1 MTFADLSGLPSVSF
15 APQSAGETET
25 AIITAYEAIAKATLQ
40 PGDPVRLFLESLAYV
55 ISVQNGLIDLAGKQ
69 NLLAYARGG
78 HLDHLGAPMGVI
90 RIQPQPARTT
100 VRFGVD
106 EALAFDVPV
115 PAGTRVTTQS
125 GGVMFATLS
134 DAVLPAG
141 ELFVETSAKATE
153 AGASGNGLLPGQI
166 CRLVDPLPYITRV
179 SNVATTLSGCD
190 EEGDERFRDRIRM
203 APESFSVAGPNG
215 AYEARVKAVSA
226 DISAVS
232 VTSPTPG
239 IVDVRFVMTDGELP
253 DEAMIEEVENA
264 LTPKDVRPLTDKVL
278 VGSPE
283 TVEYALAGKW
293 FLSSS
298 DSTLL
303 ASITKAVDAAVEGYR
318 LWQRSKPG
326 RDINPD
332 ELLARM
338 RNAGASPSAPTPVTA
353 RIWSVAQLPASRLPP
368 VQARKGAG
376 QIRNLF
382 QFAMLFE
389 KSKEKSKIRTWYH
402 KSFLSTSRLS
412 ELGREEGEARGDIT
426 LRACQI
432 FKGCQVETTALLP
445 MSSP

>member
-1 MTFADLSGLPSVSF
+1 M
-15 APQSAGETET
+15 
-25 AIITAYEAIAKATLQ
+25 
-40 PGDPVRLFLESLAYV
+40 
-55 ISVQNGLIDLAGKQ
+55 
-69 NLLAYARGG
+69 
-78 HLDHLGAPMGVI
+78 
-90 RIQPQPARTT
+90 
-100 VRFGVD
+100 
-106 EALAFDVPV
+106 
-115 PAGTRVTTQS
+115 
-125 GGVMFATLS
+125 
-134 DAVLPAG
+134 
-141 ELFVETSAKATE
+141 
-153 AGASGNGLLPGQI
+153 
-166 CRLVDPLPYITRV
+166 

-303 ASITKAVDAAVEGYR
+303 AAITKAVDAAVEGYR

-332 ELLARM
+332 ELIARM
-338 RNAGASPSAPTPVTA
+338 RNAGAKRVELATPVFQRLTETQIA
-353 RIWSVAQLPASRLPP
+353 RETSVSMTF
-368 VQARKGAG
+368 GG
-376 QIRNLF
+376 
-382 QFAMLFE
+382 
-389 KSKEKSKIRTWYH
+389 
-402 KSFLSTSRLS
+402 
-412 ELGREEGEARGDIT
+412 
-426 LRACQI
+426 
-432 FKGCQVETTALLP
+432 VEDE
-445 MSSP
+445 

>member
-1 MTFADLSGLPSVSF
+1 M
-15 APQSAGETET
+15 
-25 AIITAYEAIAKATLQ
+25 
-40 PGDPVRLFLESLAYV
+40 
-55 ISVQNGLIDLAGKQ
+55 
-69 NLLAYARGG
+69 
-78 HLDHLGAPMGVI
+78 
-90 RIQPQPARTT
+90 
-100 VRFGVD
+100 
-106 EALAFDVPV
+106 
-115 PAGTRVTTQS
+115 
-125 GGVMFATLS
+125 
-134 DAVLPAG
+134 
-141 ELFVETSAKATE
+141 
-153 AGASGNGLLPGQI
+153 
-166 CRLVDPLPYITRV
+166 

-239 IVDVRFVMTDGELP
+239 VVDIRFVLTDGELP

-332 ELLARM
+332 ELIARM
-338 RNAGASPSAPTPVTA
+338 RNAGAKRVELATPVFQRLTETQIA
-353 RIWSVAQLPASRLPP
+353 RETSVAMTFS
-368 VQARKGAG
+368 G
-376 QIRNLF
+376 
-382 QFAMLFE
+382 
-389 KSKEKSKIRTWYH
+389 
-402 KSFLSTSRLS
+402 
-412 ELGREEGEARGDIT
+412 
-426 LRACQI
+426 
-432 FKGCQVETTALLP
+432 VEDE
-445 MSSP
+445 